1 MMFRWVL
8 FVFLALIFLS
18 WLFSKR
24 LPWLEKLGLT
34 SFNSSLDF
42 KILGKQF
49 RIPVTLAAVLATV
62 LFVLGQW
69 PVSYTHLRAHETV
82 LDLVCR
88 LLLEK
93 KTTDIL

>member
-8 FVFLALIFLS
+8 FVILALIFLS

-62 LFVLGQW
+62 LFVLGLWLYQR
-69 PVSYTHLRAHETV
+69 Y
-82 LDLVCR
+82 
-88 LLLEK
+88 
-93 KTTDIL
+93 I

>member
-1 MMFRWVL
+1 MMFRWML

-18 WLFSKR
+18 WLFSKH

-49 RIPVTLAAVLATV
+49 RIPVTRAAVLATL

-69 PVSYTHLRAHETV
+69 LYQRYM
-82 LDLVCR
+82 
-88 LLLEK
+88 
-93 KTTDIL
+93 

>member
-1 MMFRWVL
+1 M
-8 FVFLALIFLS
+8 IFLS

-49 RIPVTLAAVLATV
+49 RIPITLAAVLATV

-69 PVSYTHLRAHETV
+69 LYQWYM
-82 LDLVCR
+82 
-88 LLLEK
+88 
-93 KTTDIL
+93 

>member
-42 KILGKQF
+42 KILGQTISHSHHTG
-49 RIPVTLAAVLATV
+49 RRAGHSVVCA
-62 LFVLGQW
+62 LGSGFIS
-69 PVSYTHLRAHETV
+69 VIFETGIRV
-82 LDLVCR
+82 FMT
-88 LLLEK
+88 K
-93 KTTDIL
+93 

>member
-42 KILGKQF
+42 SF
-49 RIPVTLAAVLATV
+49 REAPRLSRRSRTISVLTGTDFQ
-62 LFVLGQW
+62 L
-69 PVSYTHLRAHETV
+69 LRGFIQGNEFSLSSGRRDRH
-82 LDLVCR
+82 
-88 LLLEK
+88 LLLHSINK
-93 KTTDIL
+93 

>member
-49 RIPVTLAAVLATV
+49 RIPVTIAAVLATV
-62 LFVLGQW
+62 LFVLLQFI
-69 PVSYTHLRAHETV
+69 YQRYLA
-82 LDLVCR
+82 
-88 LLLEK
+88 
-93 KTTDIL
+93 

>member
-8 FVFLALIFLS
+8 FVILALIFLS

-49 RIPVTLAAVLATV
+49 RIPVTIAAVLATA
-62 LFVLGQW
+62 LFLLGQW
-69 PVSYTHLRAHETV
+69 LYQ
-82 LDLVCR
+82 R
-88 LLLEK
+88 L
-93 KTTDIL
+93 T